1 MSGAIT
7 ILVAK
12 GQQDTVLT
20 DNPQISFFRQNYK
33 RHVNFSQAVLSQ
45 VIQGQPAEGA
55 ISTVTFDNKGD
66 MLSYVYLTKK
76 VNGVVQQLTSS
87 DDIEKIDFIIG
98 EQIIDTLTTRQ
109 LSSLQRFSPK
119 YPQTDMGVW
128 VPDGGPTGGILFTQ
142 FHYPLGFWFCQN
154 WQSAIPLVAL
164 QYHKVQIR
172 ITWGEAAGD
181 PDTSYD
187 VWANYIYLDNAE
199 RDYIT
204 NRGTSDTLIYQH
216 QSSPPSNSLMSILP
230 FNNPVSFLFTDQ
242 GGTDIMGETVSKD
255 DNAAPT
261 WGKQEPAI
269 VGTGTAG
276 LQINGVDIVEKK
288 ELYPHY
294 NMIPCSYHTTYG
306 KADVYFGTTAQFQQ
320 IPSFIYPFA
329 LNCSQLQPSGTC
341 NFSRIDSAYL
351 TTSKNMVKPI
361 HARSYNVLRIQ
372 NGMGG
377 LLFSL

>member
-1 MSGAIT
+1 MSGALT

-45 VIQGQPAEGA
+45 VIQGQPAKGA

-76 VNGVVQQLTSS
+76 INGVVQPLISS
-87 DDIEKIDFIIG
+87 VDIEKVEFIIG
-98 EQIIDTLTTRQ
+98 EQVIDTLTTRQ

-128 VPDGGPTGGILFTQ
+128 LPDSGGAIVFTQ

-164 QYHKVQIR
+164 QYHNVQIR
-172 ITWGEAAGD
+172 ITWGEEVEEDAG
-181 PDTSYD
+181 TSYD

-216 QSSPPSNSLMSILP
+216 QSSPCLLYTS
-230 FNNPVSFLFTDQ
+230 D
-242 GGTDIMGETVSKD
+242 
-255 DNAAPT
+255 AAD
-261 WGKQEPAI
+261 E
-269 VGTGTAG
+269 
-276 LQINGVDIVEKK
+276 
-288 ELYPHY
+288 
-294 NMIPCSYHTTYG
+294 
-306 KADVYFGTTAQFQQ
+306 
-320 IPSFIYPFA
+320 
-329 LNCSQLQPSGTC
+329 
-341 NFSRIDSAYL
+341 
-351 TTSKNMVKPI
+351 
-361 HARSYNVLRIQ
+361 
-372 NGMGG
+372 
-377 LLFSL
+377 

>member
-1 MSGAIT
+1 MSGALT

-45 VIQGQPAEGA
+45 VIQGQPAKGA

-76 VNGVVQQLTSS
+76 INGVVQPLISS
-87 DDIEKIDFIIG
+87 VDIEKVEFIIG
-98 EQIIDTLTTRQ
+98 EQVIDTLTTRQ

-119 YPQTDMGVW
+119 YPQTDMGLW
-128 VPDGGPTGGILFTQ
+128 LPDSGGAVVFTQ

-164 QYHKVQIR
+164 QYHNVQIR
-172 ITWGEAAGD
+172 ITWGEGVEEFAG
-181 PDTSYD
+181 TSYD

-242 GGTDIMGETVSKD
+242 GGTDIMGETVSKTTGSGGD
-255 DNAAPT
+255 
-261 WGKQEPAI
+261 GRMGFAI
-269 VGTGTAG
+269 VGTGTVG

-306 KADVYFGTTAQFQQ
+306 KADVFFGTTQQFRQ

-351 TTSKNMVKPI
+351 ASSKNVVKPI
-361 HARSYNVLRIQ
+361 HARSYNVLRIK

-377 LLFSL
+377 LLFSS